1 MIPDEIPPARLN
13 ELMRSIVVLLSLL
26 LAWPASAGIFSKE
39 DLRIARELRETA
51 LQRDGGFDVL
61 AALTTRIGP
70 RLAGTEADP
79 RAVAWAIETLT
90 EIGFDRV
97 WTEPV
102 TFPTWE
108 RGFERV
114 SVTAPV
120 EQRFEAL
127 ALGYSP
133 ATPEGGIEAE
143 VVQFADLAALE
154 AANPEDVAGRIVFI
168 SNRMKR
174 ARNGSGYGPAVQARS
189 RGALVAAELGAAAV
203 VIRSIGTSTNRFA
216 HTGGMR
222 FDTGQRRLPAAA
234 ISNPDADQLERL
246 LELGEPVRLHVEIS
260 AQINDAYTSHNVIAE
275 ITGAQDPQK
284 IVALGA
290 HLDSWDVGT
299 GALDDGAGIA
309 IITEAAR
316 LILERGERPA
326 RSIHVIYFAAE
337 EIGLWG
343 GRHWADRHRE
353 NFENYQLGAESDF
366 GAGQSYAIG
375 ARVADQAWPVIEAIH
390 AELAPLGI
398 ELGGRQASGGPDFLP
413 ALPHGLAV
421 VDLRQDGTTY
431 FDYHHT
437 ENDTLDKVD
446 PDDLA
451 QNAAAYAV
459 LAWLA
464 AQSPIDFGSGPGLLG
479 NGQ

>member
-1 MIPDEIPPARLN
+1 MKVT
-13 ELMRSIVVLLSLL
+13 MVLASLL
-26 LAWPASAGIFSKE
+26 LALPASAEFFSE
-39 DLRIARELRETA
+39 DDLNVARELRETA
-51 LQRDGGFDVL
+51 LERDGGFEIVAD
-61 AALTTRIGP
+61 LTTRIGP
-70 RLAGTEADP
+70 RLAGTEADA
-79 RAVAWAIETLT
+79 RAVAWAVETLT

-97 WTEPV
+97 WKEPV

-114 SVTAPV
+114 GVTAPV
-120 EQRFEAL
+120 EQGFEAL
-127 ALGYSP
+127 AIGYSP
-133 ATPEGGIEAE
+133 PTPEGGIEAE

-154 AANPEDVAGRIVFI
+154 AASPEEVADRIVFI
-168 SNRMKR
+168 SNRMER
-174 ARNGSGYGPAVQARS
+174 ARDGSGYGPAVQARS
-189 RGALVAAELGAAAV
+189 RGAIVAAELGAV
-203 VIRSIGTSTNRFA
+203 GVIIRSIGTSTNRFA

-222 FDTGQRRLPAAA
+222 FDVGQRRLPAAA

-246 LELGEPVRLHVEIS
+246 LELGEPVRIHMEIS
-260 AQINDAYTSHNVIAE
+260 AQKTEAYTSHNVIAE
-275 ITGAQDPQK
+275 ITGAKHPEK

-316 LILERGERPA
+316 LILERDERPD

-337 EIGLWG
+337 EVGLWG
-343 GRHWADRHRE
+343 GRHWAETHHE

-366 GAGQSYAIG
+366 GAGQVYEIG
-375 ARVADQAWPVIEAIH
+375 ARVSDEAWPVIRAIQ
-390 AELAPLGI
+390 AELEPLGI
-398 ELGGRQASGGPDFLP
+398 ELGGREAWGGPDFIPSLP
-413 ALPHGLAV
+413 YGLAV
-421 VDLRQDGTTY
+421 VDLRQDGTDY

-437 ENDTLDKVD
+437 ENDTLDKID
-446 PDDLA
+446 PEDLA

-464 AQSPIDFGSGPGLLG
+464 AQSPIDFGSGPGLIE
-479 NGQ
+479 NGR